1 MGVIAFSPGTPSTM
15 RLLKKLFLLLLIAVP
30 VGAVVSLFMM
40 VEDQPLAGTSASFS
54 TEDLTQAQVFV
65 ENTDPRN
72 LLPGEVTAFTVNER
86 DLELV
91 IGYVLSQLNGGGA
104 TVQFSNGLAQVGI
117 SGRLP
122 DNPLGEYLNVQAEV
136 SQTGAV
142 LAVESLQI
150 GGVRIPGVLID
161 PVVQFAHEQLQQS
174 PEYVAVLA
182 AINGYS
188 ISPGQ
193 INVVYQWQP
202 DLFEQ
207 ISNRG
212 RDLLISPED
221 QERLLAHASNLS
233 AITNDSQFDRDVSV
247 AEFLSPMMLFAKV
260 RGGDPVE
267 ENRAAILALS
277 MYVMGV
283 SVPRVLGLP
292 RDSVP
297 PMGRHQLLLS
307 ERHDFAQHFLVS
319 AALTVSSGT
328 GVADSIGL
336 LKELDDSQ
344 GGSGFS
350 FTDIGADRTGVRF
363 AELAIANTQTARAV
377 QDKFSYGLPESDLM
391 AEFRDLPEFL
401 DEATFRRIYGG
412 VGTPAYNRVIDDIEN
427 RISNTRFFAELDR

>member
-1 MGVIAFSPGTPSTM
+1 MKF
-15 RLLKKLFLLLLIAVP
+15 LKRLFLLLLIVIL
-30 VGAVVSLFMM
+30 VGTATSVFLM
-40 VEDQPLAGTSASFS
+40 VENTPLAGTSGSFS
-54 TEDLTQAQVFV
+54 TEDLSQAEVFV
-65 ENTDPRN
+65 QNSDPRN
-72 LLPGEVTAFTVNER
+72 LEPGEVSAFTVSES

-91 IGYVLSQLNGGGA
+91 IGYTLSQLNGGGA
-104 TVQFSNGLAQVGI
+104 MVSLHNGLAELGI
-117 SGRLP
+117 SARLP
-122 DNPLGEYLNVQAEV
+122 DNVLGEYLNVQLAV
-136 SQTGAV
+136 SQSGPD
-142 LAVESLQI
+142 LAIESMKI
-150 GGVRIPGVLID
+150 GGVAVPGALAD
-161 PVVQFAHEQLQQS
+161 PIAQFAHERLQQI
-174 PEYVAVLA
+174 PEYVAALE

-193 INVVYQWQP
+193 LNIVYQWQP
-202 DLFEQ
+202 DLIEQ

-212 RDLLISPED
+212 RDMLISPED
-221 QERLLAHASNLS
+221 QERLLAHATNLAS
-233 AITNDSQFDRDVSV
+233 ITNDSRFGREVSV

-277 MYVMGV
+277 MYVMGI
-283 SVPRVLGLP
+283 SMPRVLGLP

-297 PMGRHQLLLS
+297 PMGRHHLMLT

-363 AELAIANTQTARAV
+363 AELAVRDTPTARAV

-401 DEATFRRIYGG
+401 DGPTFRRIYGG
-412 VGTPAYNRVIDDIEN
+412 VGTPAYNQVIEDIEN
-427 RISNTRFFAELDR
+427 RISRTSFFSELDR